1 LWPRRQCHKY
11 LKAKKKRAAHARP
24 INKAIK
30 MEFNEFSASG
40 KMHTPNPSK
49 YQRERDSKSQKPK
62 NAAESIYS
70 THVICQSL
78 LGYF

>member
-1 LWPRRQCHKY
+1 
-11 LKAKKKRAAHARP
+11 
-24 INKAIK
+24 